1 VRKEGATMKNTAS
14 FEPKMLRPEQES
26 LPKTDERPWVRQR
39 NEPALWYMRFQRYL
53 DMGPKRSLRAV
64 VVAEPDTQKAT
75 KGSPKQVET
84 KKKLSDVSVPGAWKR
99 ASKVWHWVE
108 RAEAYDLDQMKI
120 QAAGI
125 RQVASHAPHASK
137 AYRVLKLD
145 YLARILQEWIKPG
158 TMVGSDERKD
168 FLAIIARYQSILRD
182 MRDEMEG
189 LGVTM
194 DSVDAAAFDTVL
206 KAVKQ
211 QELEEKL
218 KNASIHERN
227 KALFER
233 YDQEDD
239 SIASPL

>member
-1 VRKEGATMKNTAS
+1 MKNTAS

-108 RAEAYDLDQMKI
+108 RAEAYDLDQVAR
-120 QAAGI
+120 QASQI
-125 RQVASHAPHASK
+125 RSMVSSAPYTSK
-137 AYRVLKLD
+137 AYRILNLD
-145 YLARILQEWIKPG
+145 KMARQ
-158 TMVGSDERKD
+158 
-168 FLAIIARYQSILRD
+168 LRD
-182 MRDEMEG
+182 
-189 LGVTM
+189 
-194 DSVDAAAFDTVL
+194 
-206 KAVKQ
+206 
-211 QELEEKL
+211 KL
-218 KNASIHERN
+218 KVGMTLVH
-227 KALFER
+227 
-233 YDQEDD
+233 
-239 SIASPL
+239 